1 MRKENIN
8 QTRMTYTTFSGT
20 VLYLWISSFICV
32 VHVFHVHFDVRIMC
46 MYQVPEIKL
55 MYTHTRCCNEMNRQ
69 QNTFKIVR
77 AT

>member
-1 MRKENIN
+1 
-8 QTRMTYTTFSGT
+8 
-20 VLYLWISSFICV
+20 
-32 VHVFHVHFDVRIMC
+32 